1 MQKTKRSFARAE
13 LYESAPIS
21 RAVISLAVPTVL
33 SQLITVLYNMADT
46 FFIGQLNDPSQ
57 VAAATVSMPPFILL
71 AGFANLFGI
80 GGSSLIS
87 RSLGEGNQQKARRA
101 AAFSIWGAGA
111 VALLYGLVFL
121 VFKPYILP
129 LFGTTATTYDY
140 CFDYLFWTVTI
151 GAVPTVLSACLA
163 HLVRAV
169 GLSRQAGIGIAL
181 GGIIN
186 IVLDP
191 IFIFGFG
198 LDIMGAAIATAL
210 SNVISFVYFVIVVA
224 RIKAP
229 SPITADPR
237 CFTLGEGIPREVLTV
252 GLSSFI
258 TNIMAILSNT
268 VLNNLMSS
276 YSDAATAGI
285 GIAKK
290 IDMMTLAVS
299 VGMSQGV
306 LSLIGYNFAAK
317 NYKRMYDAIKCAF
330 KYLLVVSVATT
341 LFLFFL
347 AAPVSSVFIDDAETV
362 EYAKYFMRVLCIICP
377 MQATSLMCVTIMQAV
392 GEKVRP
398 IIASFARKGVFDVPL
413 MFLMNFLLGVF
424 GVAWATPIAEV
435 LSMLVSLVMFLPTFR
450 MMRRLVRESSDLSLD
465 AGV

>member
-1 MQKTKRSFARAE
+1 MQRIKRSFTRTE
-13 LYESAPIS
+13 LYESAPVS

-46 FFIGQLNDPSQ
+46 FFIGQLNDPSK
-57 VAAATVSMPPFILL
+57 VAAATISMPPFILL
-71 AGFANLFGI
+71 SGFANLFGI
-80 GGSSLIS
+80 GGSSLIA
-87 RSLGEGNQQKARRA
+87 RSLGAGDHERARRTST
-101 AAFSIWGAGA
+101 FCIWAAGA
-111 VALLYGLVFL
+111 VALVYGLAFL
-121 VFKPYILP
+121 IFKPYILP

-140 CFDYLFWTVTI
+140 CFEYLFWTVTI

-163 HLVRAV
+163 HLVRAI

-181 GGIIN
+181 GGIMN

-191 IFIFGFG
+191 IFIFAFG
-198 LDIMGAAIATAL
+198 LDIEGAAIATAL
-210 SNVISFVYFVIVVA
+210 SNVISLIYFVVVIA
-224 RIKAP
+224 RIKSP

-237 CFTLGEGIPREVLTV
+237 CFTVGGGIPLEVLSV

-299 VGMSQGV
+299 IGMSQGV
-306 LSLIGYNFAAK
+306 LSLIGYNYAAK
-317 NYKRMYDAIKCAF
+317 NYRRMYDSIKCAF
-330 KYLLVVSVATT
+330 KYLLIVSVATT

-347 AAPVSSVFIDDAETV
+347 AAPVSSVFINDAETV
-362 EYAKYFMRVLCIICP
+362 AYAKYFMRVLCIICP
-377 MQATSLMCVTIMQAV
+377 MQATALMCVTIMQAL
-392 GEKVRP
+392 GEKTRP
-398 IIASFARKGVFDVPL
+398 LIASFARKGVFDVPL
-413 MFLMNFLLGVF
+413 MFFMDILIGVY
-424 GVAWATPIAEV
+424 GIAWATPIAEV
-435 LSMLVSLVMFLPTFR
+435 LAMLVALLLFLPTFR
-450 MMRRLVRESSDLSLD
+450 RMRRLVSESEI
-465 AGV
+465 A